1 MMRTAS
7 RTETAREQEGGLR
20 AAGLAAL
27 ALAMLLGTAGC
38 AGPAAKPSA
47 ASGTPATKA
56 PPATKKMP
64 VIAPPEVAANHAGEA
79 CPPEAP
85 ALTREMAQA
94 AEAHAR
100 DHGFL
105 WRITKDGHSSWLYGT
120 MHVSKPVWMFPGPR
134 VSAALGHAD
143 TVALELDILNPA
155 IAQEIQRQAALLR
168 PEPLPADLQA
178 RLRQQAEALCLPY
191 AVLAREPAEMQLVEL
206 DMMFAAKDGLYAPFA
221 MDGVLA
227 ALGHAEKKRVVS
239 LETPDFQMH
248 MLMMPNR
255 ADMLAYVSDGLD
267 ELESKRGRALFQ
279 RMAQSW
285 AQSDYATMA
294 RFPEWCECLRTP
306 IERKVMRRLLNQRN
320 PGMAAEI
327 DALHRKGARV
337 FAAVGSLHMFG
348 KIGLPA
354 LMREKGYTV
363 ERIELAAAAAPGG
376 ASAAAPDRT
385 PGEAVQ

>member
-7 RTETAREQEGGLR
+7 RTAAAREQDGGVR

-27 ALAMLLGTAGC
+27 ALALALGTAGC
-38 AGPAAKPSA
+38 AGPAAKPA
-47 ASGTPATKA
+47 AAAKAAPAAKA
-56 PPATKKMP
+56 PPAPRKMP
-64 VIAPPEVAANHAGEA
+64 VIAPPDVATNQAGEA

-94 AEAHAR
+94 ARAHAG

-120 MHVSKPVWMFPGPR
+120 MHVSRPAWMFPGPR

-143 TVALELDILNPA
+143 TVALELDMLDPA
-155 IAQEIQRQAALLR
+155 VTQEIQRQAALLR
-168 PEPLPADLQA
+168 PEPLPAALQA
-178 RLRQQAEALCLPY
+178 RLRKQAEALCVPY

-206 DMMFAAKDGLYAPFA
+206 DMVFAAKDGLYPPFA

-227 ALGHAEKKRVVS
+227 ALGHAEKKHVVS
-239 LETPDFQMH
+239 LETPDFQMN

-267 ELESKRGRALFQ
+267 ELESRRGRALFQ

-320 PGMAAEI
+320 PNMAAKI

-348 KIGLPA
+348 KVGLPA

-363 ERIELAAAAAPGG
+363 ERIELASADAPGG
-376 ASAAAPDRT
+376 AAADAP
-385 PGEAVQ
+385 GGAVQ